1 VVPRAS
7 RGVDDVLRRFFA
19 TQADVRFAYVFG
31 SQARGTAH
39 AGSDV
44 DVAVRF
50 DAPQGDLLRSAQLA
64 EGIGR
69 ALALDPDRIDVR
81 DLDDGTPQFRFFVLR
96 DGRCVHERDH
106 AERIAFETRTMKEYW
121 DLRPMLEAHGQA
133 LRERLRRVR
142 A

>member
-1 VVPRAS
+1 MVPRAS
-7 RGVDDVLRRFFA
+7 RGVDEALRRFLA
-19 TQADVRFAYVFG
+19 TQEDVRFAYLFG

-39 AGSDV
+39 EASDV

-50 DAPQGDLLRSAQLA
+50 ASPQGDLVRASLLA
-64 EGIGR
+64 EGIAS
-69 ALALDPDRIDVR
+69 ALRLPPDRIDVR

-106 AERIAFETRTMKEYW
+106 AERIAFETRTMKDYW

-133 LRERLRRVR
+133 LRERLRRAR